1 MKNTKIHLAL
11 ITFSLIG
18 LMLFSC
24 DNLPNSNAT
33 TSEATTT
40 DSIDIADST
49 SSTGNTT
56 TAVQEADTPTLI
68 LDEFGIFDDDDPII
82 YFNASVSEAKHND
95 RKFIYADG
103 PDSLAFIAVDGKR
116 ITLKTLEWDSI
127 DNGDD
132 DYRAWTFS
140 LNEEYSTHIVKKLAS
155 EVVESSAE
163 WTGHITV
170 TRLADGAVYKSAIYA
185 TSGH

>member
-18 LMLFSC
+18 LTLFSC
-24 DNLPNSNAT
+24 DNLRNSNAT
-33 TSEATTT
+33 ISEVTTT
-40 DSIDIADST
+40 DSISIADST
-49 SSTGNTT
+49 SSAENTA
-56 TAVQEADTPTLI
+56 TAEQEADTPTLI

-82 YFNASVSEAKHND
+82 YFNASVSEAKYGDH
-95 RKFIYADG
+95 KFIYADG
-103 PDSLAFIAVDGKR
+103 PDSLAFIYVDGKR
-116 ITLKTLEWDSI
+116 LTLKTLEWGSI
-127 DNGDD
+127 DNGDE

-140 LNEEYSTHIVKKLAS
+140 LNEEYSTHVVKKLAS

-170 TRLADGAVYKSAIYA
+170 TRLVDGAVYKSDIYG